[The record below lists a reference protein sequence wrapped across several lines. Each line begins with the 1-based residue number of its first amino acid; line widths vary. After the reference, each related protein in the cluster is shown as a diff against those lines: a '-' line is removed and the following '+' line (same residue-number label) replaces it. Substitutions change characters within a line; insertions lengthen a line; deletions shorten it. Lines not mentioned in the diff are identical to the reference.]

1 MCLARGQF
9 VHHNE
14 RTIAMSFPARTS
26 LALAFP
32 FLACLPTVFA
42 LASCGASKGCALNDY
57 NCDQVPDDIGEP
69 LYGTSGQ
76 WLEADTDNDGLGD
89 GYAIDEDG
97 DGNADGV
104 AIDVDKDG
112 LYDGIDRNGD
122 GIADRTTGEAQP
134 GSGGSGSG
142 GSGGSGSGGRT
153 GTGGTVTSGG
163 GAPPSNTG
171 GTPGGGGTPPT
182 TGGTTGTGGTS
193 PNFVGSC
200 LTPSPVHSG
209 TTTTSGKDVQ
219 ANTWRQNCS
228 DVATCPAVQYK
239 FIANGWGPNWQSH
252 TLTYGGTKL
261 SVDAYA
267 GSQGSNYEPAGY
279 PTVFCGLYSNIQ
291 SGACGLPAP
300 INSIQEIDTGLKWT
314 AATQGSDY
322 NVAYDIWIGNGNNL
336 SAYLMV
342 WMRDPPNAQPAGS
355 VTANNI
361 YVGDDPKRWDVW
373 TGSVNNHPIV
383 NYVRPANEVSNS
395 DAFDAM
401 DFVDHAKQNYNLPGD
416 TLLAVAVGFEIWN
429 GPVAGL
435 KVDDFCVEVH

>member
-14 RTIAMSFPARTS
+14 RTTAMSFPARTS
-26 LALAFP
+26 LALALP

-42 LASCGASKGCALNDY
+42 LTSCGASSQACAINDSPP
-57 NCDQVPDDIGEP
+57 CDGVPDDIGVA

-76 WLEADTDNDGLGD
+76 WLEADTNNDGLGD

-104 AIDVDKDG
+104 AIDVNGDG
-112 LYDGIDRNGD
+112 FYDGIDRNGD
-122 GIADRTTGEAQP
+122 GQADRITGDVTAPPP
-134 GSGGSGSG
+134 GSGGSTSTG
-142 GSGGSGSGGRT
+142 GQTS
-153 GTGGTVTSGG
+153 TGGTVTGGG

-171 GTPGGGGTPPT
+171 GTPGTGGTPPT

-193 PNFVGSC
+193 PNFTGSC
-200 LTPSPVHSG
+200 LTASPVHSG

-228 DVATCPAVQYK
+228 DVSQCPAVQYK

-261 SVDAYA
+261 AVDAYQ

-291 SGACGLPAP
+291 SGACGLPAS
-300 INSIQEIDTGLKWT
+300 INSLSEIDTGLKWT
-314 AATQGSDY
+314 AGTTGSDY

-355 VTANNI
+355 VQANNV
-361 YVGDDPKRWDVW
+361 YVGDDPKRFDVW
-373 TGSVNNHPIV
+373 AGSVNNHPIV
-383 NYVRPANEVSNS
+383 NYVRPANEVSNN

-401 DFVDHAKQNYNLPGD
+401 DFVHHAQQNYNLPGD
-416 TLLAVAVGFEIWN
+416 TVLAVAVGFEIWN

-435 KVDDFCVEVH
+435 KIDDFCVEVH